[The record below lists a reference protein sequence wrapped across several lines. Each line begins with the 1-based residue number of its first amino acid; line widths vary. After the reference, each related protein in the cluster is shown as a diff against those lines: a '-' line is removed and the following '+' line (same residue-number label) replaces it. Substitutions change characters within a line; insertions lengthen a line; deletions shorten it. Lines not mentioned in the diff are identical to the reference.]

1 MTSETHQTAHGGYD
15 PVYANAD
22 PDRVL
27 PVDVLR
33 EMEKEGKIGSLHRYY
48 YATVGNGT
56 SVANAKKYASTFAK
70 ELVADGVDAV
80 ILTST

>member
-1 MTSETHQTAHGGYD
+1 M
-15 PVYANAD
+15 
-22 PDRVL
+22 

-33 EMEKEGKIGSLHRYY
+33 EMEKQGKIGELHHYY

-56 SVANAKKYASTFAK
+56 SVANAVKFAK
-70 ELVADGVDAV
+70 QIAAELIADGVQAV